1 MSVGVSAS
9 KLVDVPAEPNAVT
22 WGLQDIS
29 SSDAGRTKDKNVT
42 MHKMRVGQK
51 RKMQV
56 SWNNLTF
63 AKASA
68 LVQMFNPEYVYVRYK
83 DLLAGGWYTAKFYTG
98 DKSAPFREIN
108 LDDKNGTKTTMS
120 TLSFDLIEV

>member
-1 MSVGVSAS
+1 MSVGKSAS
-9 KLVDVPAEPNAVT
+9 KLVDVPVEPTAIT

-29 SSDAGRTKDKNVT
+29 SSDAGRTNDKNVT

-51 RKMQV
+51 RKLQV

-68 LVQMFNPEYVYVRYK
+68 LVQMFQPEYVYVRYK

-98 DKSAPFREIN
+98 DKSSPFREISLN
-108 LDDKNGTKTTMS
+108 DSKGTKTTMS